1 MEAKL
6 LGNDTMAGDKFG
18 ISVGISESYAVVA
31 SLREGTLTIPVTSF
45 CTNLFLDEFFWGHHT
60 ASAFA
65 RLELIG
71 IQVLLE

>member
-31 SLREGTLTIPVTSF
+31 SLREGTLTIPVTF
-45 CTNLFLDEFFWGHHT
+45 CTNLFLDELFWGHHT